1 MKNILLLGAT
11 CSIGDSVLSVIKQ
24 NSDKL
29 NLAGIAFQSNIT
41 KAISIIE
48 EFDPNYAYCE
58 SKANLNIINDSLKK
72 SEIIEL
78 FNDKSELEY
87 LLNHKS
93 IDIIISAISGF
104 SGLETTFMA
113 AQSGKIILLA
123 NKESIVVAGDIILPL
138 AKKHNTKI
146 IPIDSEHNAI
156 FQCLNSEK
164 NTDDVSKIIITASG
178 GPFLNKKVDDLSG
191 VTKREAL
198 NHPNWKMGS
207 KITIDSATLVNK
219 CLELIEAKYLF
230 DLNEEYFELVVH
242 PQSIIH
248 SIVTYKDG
256 SSICQMSNPDMRVPI
271 SHALSLE
278 ESRLSLNF
286 SEINFSSLNLTFQEF
301 PKDRL
306 EIANLAREVCNT
318 RGSTGTV
325 FNAANEIAVENFLS
339 DNITFNKIYEV
350 IYRTFNA
357 IPVSKNIDIEA
368 IHEID
373 NQTRMEAQKVVK
385 SLT

>member
-11 CSIGDSVLSVIKQ
+11 GSIGDSVLSVIKQ
-24 NSDKL
+24 NSDEL
-29 NLAGIAFQSNIT
+29 NLVGIAFQSNTT

-72 SEIIEL
+72 SEGIEL
-78 FNDKSELEY
+78 LNNKSELEY

-230 DLNEEYFELVVH
+230 NLNEEYFELVVH

-256 SSICQMSNPDMRVPI
+256 SSICQMSNLDMRVPI